1 MAFLMI
7 KAGGE
12 SDETTAAAGYVAGP
26 LILVIAVRLPAG
38 WVAHSRRASVGLNW
52 YPELLALAQCPE
64 YHREASVTTKRMS
77 AI

>member
-12 SDETTAAAGYVAGP
+12 SDETTAAVGYVAGP

-38 WVAHSRRASVGLNW
+38 WVAHSPTRFGW
-52 YPELLALAQCPE
+52 PELV
-64 YHREASVTTKRMS
+64 S
-77 AI
+77 